1 MAWRESA
8 IWKSMSEAASRYWP
22 ALSQWRGVF
31 TYHSE
36 RFKTRAG
43 PHPVLSRSTPRNFLL
58 VLSSL
63 NKIWNIY
70 VNYGLVQ
77 GLWFSFLFV
86 FFFPHWLILN
96 LELQI
101 LVLHKTRGTR
111 HNLMLIVYYLRMHI
125 IRSNIRIRLW
135 DNLYVCILSNIVY
148 VYYIQFRKDFGALR
162 EKKN

>member
-1 MAWRESA
+1 MLIKVTLYSYFFLNCWSNKLISLLILFYFSILFSPLFYLFWRTF
-8 IWKSMSEAASRYWP
+8 P
-22 ALSQWRGVF
+22 
-31 TYHSE
+31 
-36 RFKTRAG
+36 
-43 PHPVLSRSTPRNFLL
+43 P
-58 VLSSL
+58 L
-63 NKIWNIY
+63 NRIWNIY
-70 VNYGLVQ
+70 ANYGLVQ